1 MQLEKVEANPAS
13 FFLIGLEAEHMN
25 IKNLILKEHYIH
37 KNEVPDY
44 KRRIEV
50 EKTVMLNTESKHT
63 QADFKNNIK
72 TEEDLLQLLGRE
84 WLKKLELLISFIDE
98 YKHIFGR
105 QELISLP
112 ISCKN
117 KNLINIFKNEKQV
130 SRMLKLAQDVDLL
143 LCTDS
148 SYQFNGY
155 DEIFN
160 NCKKYICNKEVQDL
174 IIKTANKYGIVIR
187 KFKNFQRIELK
198 NTTPLTNVAINSK
211 LNLRVANMTDDEVLF
226 YLNKR
231 YPQLPHYQQL
241 ADEINENFYSKDK
254 ERRISFIPH
263 ITRSRG
269 NSSTI
274 TKIGIRATNSL
285 VSLKEHENG
294 KESNKLWRKDWLKEH
309 YGQYIGFDVKSSIFR
324 INYFLN
330 FGEWL
335 PNDIDLYEKMFGES
349 FEAGQ
354 REEYKALAMSL
365 YFEKSVGTLYTHVI
379 NKTASLRMYDAD
391 LIRSSLEELHKKM
404 FEVIGDGYDSE
415 IFLHESC
422 IYMELQKELLRRGH
436 DVTVIY
442 DGFYVEAYTTEEE
455 FSREC
460 CDILKKV
467 ALNYKKKFI
476 K

>member
-1 MQLEKVEANPAS
+1 
-13 FFLIGLEAEHMN
+13 MN
-25 IKNLILKEHYIH
+25 D
-37 KNEVPDY
+37 VPDY
-44 KRRIEV
+44 KKKLEV
-50 EKTVMLNTESKHT
+50 EKEISQLHEKKHH
-63 QADFKNNIK
+63 QEEFRNDVK

-84 WLKKLELLISFIDE
+84 WVKKLEVLISFIDE

-117 KNLINIFKNEKQV
+117 KNLLNIFKNEKQV

-143 LCTDS
+143 LCTDD
-148 SYQFNGY
+148 SYQFNAFSDVLNY
-155 DEIFN
+155 
-160 NCKKYICNKEVQDL
+160 CKRYICNKEVQDL
-174 IIKTANKYGIVIR
+174 IIKVANKFGIVIR
-187 KFKNFQRIELK
+187 KFKNFRRVEIE
-198 NTTPLTNVAINSK
+198 NTSPVTNVAINSK
-211 LNLRVANMTDDEVLF
+211 LNLRVANMTDDEVLY

-231 YPQLPHYQQL
+231 YPQLPYYQQL

-254 ERRISFIPH
+254 ERRISFIPN

-285 VSLKEHENG
+285 VSLKEHDNG
-294 KESNKLWRKDWLKEH
+294 KETGKLWRKDWLKEH
-309 YGQYIGFDVKSSIFR
+309 YCNYISFDVKSSIFR

-379 NKTASLRMYDAD
+379 NKTSSLRMYGEEE
-391 LIRSSLEELHKKM
+391 IRSSLEELHKKM
-404 FEVIGDGYDSE
+404 FDVIGEGFDSE

-422 IYMELQKELLRRGH
+422 IYMELQRELLRRGH
-436 DVTVIY
+436 DVTIIY
-442 DGFYVEAYTTEEE
+442 DGFYVEAYTSEEE
-455 FSREC
+455 FAKEC
-460 CDILKKV
+460 CNILKKV
-467 ALNYKKKFI
+467 ALNYKKKFM